1 MSGVFGIFQISGSG
15 LSAQRKKLNA
25 VAQNIAN
32 VETTR
37 TPEGGPYR
45 RKHVVFSEEPAG
57 ASFSSTLNRVISRLA
72 RTDSKHIGNSKALS
86 SRRTGNPGVDSRE
99 MEIEPE
105 SFKMVYD
112 PTHPDADESGYV
124 AMPDINIIAEMVEM
138 MAASRAYEANISI
151 ARAAKSMFK
160 EALNI

>member
-37 TPEGGPYR
+37 TPEGGPFR
-45 RKHVVFSEEPAG
+45 RRHVVFSENPAG
-57 ASFSSTLNRVISRLA
+57 ANFSSTLNRAISTLT
-72 RTDSKHIGNSKALS
+72 RTDSKHMGNAKSQS
-86 SRRTGNPGVDSRE
+86 SRRMDVPTVQSTE
-99 MEIEPE
+99 TQIEPE
-105 SFKMVYD
+105 SFKMIYD
-112 PTHPDADESGYV
+112 PTHPDADENGYV

>member
-1 MSGVFGIFQISGSG
+1 MSGIFGIFDVSSSG

-25 VAQNIAN
+25 VAENIAN

-45 RKHVVFSEEPAG
+45 RKQVVFSEDSSNG
-57 ASFSSTLNRVISRLA
+57 SFLESLNSARMRIA
-72 RTDSKHIGNSKALS
+72 RTDNRHFPNAEASTSVQNQIPAVEAEELQ
-86 SRRTGNPGVDSRE
+86 
-99 MEIEPE
+99 IEPE
-105 SFKMVYD
+105 AFKMIYD
-112 PTHPDADESGYV
+112 PTHPDADENGYV

-138 MAASRAYEANISI
+138 MTASRAYEANISVT
-151 ARAAKSMFK
+151 RAAKGMFK

>member
-45 RKHVVFSEEPAG
+45 RKHVVFSEDPAG
-57 ASFSSTLNRVISRLA
+57 SNFSSTLNRAISRLA

-86 SRRTGNPGVDSRE
+86 SRRTDNPGVQSRE
-99 MEIEPE
+99 IEIEPE

-112 PTHPDADESGYV
+112 PTHPDADESGYL

>member
-1 MSGVFGIFQISGSG
+1 MSGIFGIFQISGSG

-45 RKHVVFSEEPAG
+45 RKQVVFSEDPANG
-57 ASFSSTLNRVISRLA
+57 SFSSTLNRVITNLA
-72 RTDSKHIGNSKALS
+72 RTNSKHMGNSDMLPS
-86 SRRTGNPGVDSRE
+86 GRTDIPAVQSRE
-99 MEIEPE
+99 MQIEPE

-112 PTHPDADESGYV
+112 PTHPDADENGYV
-124 AMPDINIIAEMVEM
+124 AMPNINIIAEMVEM

-151 ARAAKSMFK
+151 AQAAKSMFK